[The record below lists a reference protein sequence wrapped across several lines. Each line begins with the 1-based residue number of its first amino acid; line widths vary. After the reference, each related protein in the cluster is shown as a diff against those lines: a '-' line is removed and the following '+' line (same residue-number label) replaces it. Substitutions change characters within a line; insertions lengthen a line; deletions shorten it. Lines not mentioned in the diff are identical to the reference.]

1 MATWTE
7 PKTDWVDGDY
17 FNVDPDY
24 LRIQG
29 NILYLIQIGEAK
41 FPLITVRVN
50 PPSDYS
56 VNDVPT
62 PEFFNTI
69 VTDIVELLSIV
80 DSSATTILSDIQ
92 YEDNGTAWN
101 AEVLN
106 EIEYQTGY
114 IKGVIEA
121 A

>member
-1 MATWTE
+1 MATWTN
-7 PKTDWVDGDY
+7 PKTNWVDGEY

-29 NILYLIQIGEAK
+29 NILYLIQIGEEN
-41 FPLITVRVN
+41 FPLITIRVN

-56 VNDVPT
+56 VGDVPT

-69 VTDIVELLSIV
+69 IDDVVQMLDIV
-80 DSSATTILSDIQ
+80 DPSATTILSGIQ
-92 YEDNGTAWN
+92 YEDNGAAWN

-106 EIEYQTGY
+106 EIESKIQFLKDT
-114 IKGVIEA
+114 IEA